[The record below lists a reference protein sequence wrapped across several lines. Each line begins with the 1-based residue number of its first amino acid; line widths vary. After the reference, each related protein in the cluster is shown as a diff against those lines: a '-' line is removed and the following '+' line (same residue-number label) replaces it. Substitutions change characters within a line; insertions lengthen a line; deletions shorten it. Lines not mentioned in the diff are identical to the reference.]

1 MGFLIL
7 RVGFFA
13 ACVSLMSGVFGSA
26 AVGAESLYA
35 EQITATNAATHIK
48 TGPDS
53 TAGLGDWALSNGT
66 LCVTL
71 ANLDH
76 AGDLAASGGTLRDIG
91 FCNRHDDHFVS
102 SQDLLNGSQS
112 EPVNMSKIEAFSDKQ
127 QASLVTLG
135 AYMGMHVE
143 THYSLDPQAPN
154 RLKIKKRIWR
164 HNEDAIDPGLFGSM
178 AFNYRSMES
187 FLLSTKDGTR
197 SNGFVQEK
205 FVGRSTM
212 ALTDAARSV
221 DTIIMLS
228 PHDAEAP
235 ISYGWQVVSARR
247 QNQDGS
253 EPEALPVFALA
264 DKSALAF
271 LTLVEP
277 LMIGDGSQLG
287 LLQLLQ
293 VPFLSL
299 ELGEEIHIEEHITV
313 APSFDVAAI
322 TDQFYPQAARL
333 SGRIQAGPGQKSVLH
348 IDRADGAPFTQTS
361 PQDDGQ
367 FSARLP
373 AGDYRLRVVAQGN
386 PPQTHWLRIDQED
399 LTIDPITVT
408 AAARIELPQGKAMRL
423 SFQGI
428 GATPNP
434 DFADQLT
441 GYAETAEDGLIADRK
456 AFNTHLA
463 GKLGDP
469 THVYLPPGNYQV
481 YAVRGPEFSVE
492 TTTLTV
498 TDASPQNLT
507 IQAPKR
513 VIQTPNFIA
522 ADLHVHSGPSFDN
535 AFSTRKRVRTF
546 VAEHGEVMVAAEHDT
561 IFDFNPL
568 LKQMQLSD
576 QMIAITGSEVTSTV
590 NSTRAPYSIGHINFF
605 PLEPRPQLYQRGV
618 VAHENRRTR
627 DVLYDMHTS
636 FDAPFSQLNHAR
648 DDFALSGELPDDYED
663 IIDPESFF
671 THMGVAGHP
680 FNPQKPLTSVPN
692 NSLVEADPV
701 TQFRDID
708 FDAMELMNGTQSY
721 RPERTQALRADWH
734 ALLSQGERI
743 SGTAN
748 SDSHETSQQ
757 VALPRNMVH
766 TASDKLADFDITAFV
781 KALRKGD
788 FYGTTG
794 PFFELELSGAKMGDT
809 HTGPSGI
816 LKGRIFSADWV
827 DVDTLEVQLNG
838 RPLASLDIAADGR
851 FSVPV
856 TSASDAYVTI
866 EVRGAPGDIYKAVY
880 PGYFPYAYSNPIY
893 IDADADGTWTP
904 PGLAE

>member
-1 MGFLIL
+1 MGFSSL
-7 RVGFFA
+7 RVSFVA
-13 ACVSLMSGVFGSA
+13 ACVGSILALSGSA
-26 AVGAESLYA
+26 ALSAGRLYA
-35 EQITATNAATHIK
+35 EQITKANAATHIQK
-48 TGPDS
+48 GPDAS
-53 TAGLGDWALSNGT
+53 GGIGDWALSNGT

-71 ANLDH
+71 ADLDH

-91 FCNRHDDHFVS
+91 FCNRADDHYVS

-112 EPVNMSKIEAFSDKQ
+112 EPVHISDIQAVNDPQ
-127 QASLVTLG
+127 QASLVTRG
-135 AYMGMHVE
+135 GFMGLQVE
-143 THYSLDPQAPN
+143 TQYSLDPKAPT

-164 HNEDAIDPGLFGSM
+164 DQDDAANPGLFASM
-178 AFNYRSMES
+178 AFNYHSMES
-187 FLLSTKDGTR
+187 FLLSTQHGAR

-205 FVGRSTM
+205 FVGRGTM
-212 ALTDAARSV
+212 ALSDAARSV

-228 PHDAEAP
+228 AHDAEVP

-277 LMIGDGSQLG
+277 LMIGDGSKLG
-287 LLQLLQ
+287 LLQLAQ

-322 TDQFYPQAARL
+322 TDQLYPSAARL
-333 SGRIQAGPGQKSVLH
+333 SGRIEAGPGQKSVLH
-348 IDRADGAPFTQTS
+348 LDRADGAPFTQIS
-361 PQDDGQ
+361 PQEDGQ
-367 FSARLP
+367 FSLRLP
-373 AGDYRLRVVAQGN
+373 AGEYRLRVVSQGN
-386 PPQTHWLRIDQED
+386 PPHNQWVRIEQDD
-399 LTIDPITVT
+399 LTIEPVQLSP
-408 AAARIELPQGKAMRL
+408 AARIALPQGEAMRL
-423 SFQGI
+423 SFHGL
-428 GATPNP
+428 GDTPNP

-441 GYAETAEDGLIADRK
+441 GYAETGEDGLIAHRK

-469 THVYLPPGNYQV
+469 THVYLRPGNYQV

-492 TTTLTV
+492 TTRLSV
-498 TDASPQNLT
+498 TNASPQNLAIAT
-507 IQAPKR
+507 PKR
-513 VIQTPNFIA
+513 VLQTPNFIA

-535 AFSTRKRVRTF
+535 AFSTRKRVRSF
-546 VAEHGEVMVAAEHDT
+546 VAEHGEVMVASEHDT

-576 QMIAITGSEVTSTV
+576 AMIAITGSEVTSTV
-590 NSTRAPYSIGHINFF
+590 NSARAPYSIGHINFF

-627 DVLYDMHTS
+627 EVLYDMHRN
-636 FDAPFSQLNHAR
+636 FAAPFSQLNHAR
-648 DDFALSGELPDDYED
+648 DSFALSGELPDDYQD
-663 IIDPESFF
+663 KIDPESFF

-680 FNPQKPLTSVPN
+680 FNPSQPLTSAPN
-692 NSLVEADPV
+692 NSLIEADPV
-701 TQFRDID
+701 TKFRDLD

-743 SGTAN
+743 TGTAN
-748 SDSHETSQQ
+748 SDSHDTTQQ

-766 TASDKLADFDITAFV
+766 SASDTLADFDTDAFM
-781 KALRKGD
+781 KSLRKGA

-794 PFFELELSGAKMGDT
+794 PFLELDFSGAKMGDT
-809 HTGPSGI
+809 YSGASGI
-816 LKGRIFSADWV
+816 LKGRVYSADWV
-827 DVDTLEVQLNG
+827 NVDTLEVQLNG
-838 RPLASLDIAADGR
+838 RRLASLDIAPDGR
-851 FSVPV
+851 FSIPI
-856 TSASDAYVTI
+856 TSPADAYLTL
-866 EVRGAPGDIYKAVY
+866 EVSGTAGDIYQAVY
-880 PGYFPYAYSNPIY
+880 PGFFPYAYSNPIY
-893 IDADADGTWTP
+893 IDADADGIWTP
-904 PGLAE
+904 PGLGQ